1 LIPGLLYA
9 KRKEAAKLIA
19 LRRKLMK
26 VTWLGHSAFCIESE
40 GKKVIIDPFVS
51 ENPKFP
57 KDQKGLLNNANYML
71 LTHMHSDHLG
81 DALELSKKTKKVVGI
96 FEISTWLA
104 SKGAGNCEGMN
115 IGGTIAREG
124 LVIHMVPAVHSS
136 GFVDNGTMV
145 YGGNPTGY
153 VIEFGG
159 HRIYHAGD
167 TGLFLDMQ
175 LIQRLYHP
183 DICLLP
189 IGDRY
194 TMGPV
199 AAAIACNEF
208 FDAETIIPM
217 HFDTFPILTGKS
229 EEFRKLVKR
238 GTVLVLE
245 PGKPVEL

>member
-1 LIPGLLYA
+1 
-9 KRKEAAKLIA
+9 
-19 LRRKLMK
+19 MK
-26 VTWLGHSAFCIESE
+26 VTWLGHAAFCFESG
-40 GKKVIIDPFVS
+40 GKKVLIDPFVS

-57 KDQKGLLNNANYML
+57 KEQKNLLNNADCML

-81 DALELSKKTKKVVGI
+81 DALELSKKTKKVVAI
-96 FEISTWLA
+96 FEISTWLTLR
-104 SKGAGNCEGMN
+104 GAGNCEGMN
-115 IGGTIAREG
+115 IGGTITLED
-124 LVIHMVPAVHSS
+124 LVVHMVPAVHSS
-136 GFVDNGTMV
+136 GFVDKGTMV
-145 YGGNPTGY
+145 YGGNPSGY

-175 LIQRLYHP
+175 LIQRLYRP

-194 TMGPV
+194 TMGPA

-208 FDAETIIPM
+208 LDAETIVPM
-217 HFDTFPILTGKS
+217 HFDTFPVLTGKS

-238 GTVLVLE
+238 GKVLVLE
-245 PGKPVEL
+245 PGTPVEL